1 MSLLRGTINPL
12 NVLGLRKL
20 SHIPPHFAKMT
31 SKNVDKIDL
40 IDSWIYTRLDSR
52 YCVKKSYVLD
62 HNKKM
67 VEVVEIGVEE
77 PKELSMFSLG
87 CSHLQ

>member
-31 SKNVDKIDL
+31 SKNIDKIDV

-52 YCVKKSYVLD
+52 YCVKKSYILD
-62 HNKKM
+62 QDKKM
-67 VEVVEIGVEE
+67 VEVVEIGIEE

>member
-31 SKNVDKIDL
+31 SRNVDKIDV
-40 IDSWIYTRLDSR
+40 IDIWIYTRLDSR
-52 YCVKKSYVLD
+52 YCVKKSYILD
-62 HNKKM
+62 QDKKM
-67 VEVVEIGVEE
+67 VEVVEIGIEE
-77 PKELSMFSLG
+77 PRELSMFSLG

>member
-31 SKNVDKIDL
+31 SKNIDKIDV

-62 HNKKM
+62 QDKKM
-67 VEVVEIGVEE
+67 VEVVEIGIEE

>member
-31 SKNVDKIDL
+31 SKNVDKIDV

-52 YCVKKSYVLD
+52 YCVKKSYILD
-62 HNKKM
+62 QDKKM
-67 VEVVEIGVEE
+67 VEVVEIGIEE
-77 PKELSMFSLG
+77 PRELSMFSLG

>member
-31 SKNVDKIDL
+31 TRNVDKIDV

-52 YCVKKSYVLD
+52 YCVKKSYILD
-62 HNKKM
+62 QDKKM
-67 VEVVEIGVEE
+67 VEVVEIGIEE
-77 PKELSMFSLG
+77 PRELSMFSLG

>member
-31 SKNVDKIDL
+31 SKNIDKIDL

-62 HNKKM
+62 QNKKM

>member
-31 SKNVDKIDL
+31 SRNVDKIDV
-40 IDSWIYTRLDSR
+40 IDNWIYTRLDSR
-52 YCVKKSYVLD
+52 YCVKKSYILD
-62 HNKKM
+62 QDKKM
-67 VEVVEIGVEE
+67 VEVVEIGIEE
-77 PKELSMFSLG
+77 PRELSMFSLG

>member
-40 IDSWIYTRLDSR
+40 IDNWIYTRLDSR
-52 YCVKKSYVLD
+52 YCVKKSYILD
-62 HNKKM
+62 QNKKM

>member
-12 NVLGLRKL
+12 NVLGMRKL

-31 SKNVDKIDL
+31 NNNIDKIDL

-52 YCVKKSYVLD
+52 YCVKKSYILD
-62 HNKKM
+62 QNKKM
-67 VEVVEIGVEE
+67 VEVVEIGLED

>member
-20 SHIPPHFAKMT
+20 SHIPPHFAKIT
-31 SKNVDKIDL
+31 SKNIDKIDV

-52 YCVKKSYVLD
+52 YCVKKSYILD
-62 HNKKM
+62 QDKKM
-67 VEVVEIGVEE
+67 VEVVEIGIEE
-77 PKELSMFSLG
+77 PRELSMFSLG

>member
-12 NVLGLRKL
+12 NVLGLRRL

-31 SKNVDKIDL
+31 SKNIDKIDA

-62 HNKKM
+62 QDKKM
-67 VEVVEIGVEE
+67 VEVVEIGLEE
-77 PKELSMFSLG
+77 PRELSMFSLG